1 MASRRLLLFDFDGVI
16 ADSYEIYHEM
26 SKLTFEALGMS
37 HLGGEEAYLDLFEE
51 NFYDS
56 LTKRGVDL
64 AAFGKASRTIV
75 PRFDG
80 RIIPLFKDV
89 MPVIG
94 ELARRHTLIII
105 SSNSRHFITR
115 ALEGSGYQSLFAD
128 ILGSDFMLSKV
139 KKIAHALAMQGIERE
154 HAYFIGDTSGDIRE
168 AKKAQVKTIAVTWGW
183 HSKERLL
190 KANPDFLIDT
200 PGELLTFE

>member
-1 MASRRLLLFDFDGVI
+1 MTSRRLLLFDFDGVI
-16 ADSYEIYHEM
+16 ADSYEIYREM
-26 SKLTFEALGMS
+26 SRLTFKALSMP
-37 HLGGEEAYLDLFEE
+37 HLAGEEAYLDLFEE
-51 NFYDS
+51 NFYES

-64 AAFGKASRTIV
+64 EAFGKASRTIV

-80 RIIPLFKDV
+80 REIHLFKNV
-89 MPVIG
+89 MPVIE
-94 ELARRHTLIII
+94 ELAKLHTLVII

-115 ALEGSGYQSLFAD
+115 ALEGSDYQSLFAD

-139 KKIAHALAMQGIERE
+139 KKIAYALVTQGVGRE
-154 HAYFIGDTSGDIRE
+154 EACFIGDTSGDIRE

-200 PGELLTFE
+200 PGELLTVA